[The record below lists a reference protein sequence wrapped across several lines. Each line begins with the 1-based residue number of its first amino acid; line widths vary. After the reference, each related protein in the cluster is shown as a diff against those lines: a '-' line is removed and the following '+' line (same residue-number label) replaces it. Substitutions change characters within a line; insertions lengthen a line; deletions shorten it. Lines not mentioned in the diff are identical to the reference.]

1 MAGLLGDSMT
11 GVIDSVLAF
20 WDTLCDM
27 APYLLFGFLMAGV
40 LSVVMSSE
48 FIERHLGR
56 GGITSILKAS
66 LFGVPL
72 PLCSC
77 SVIPVATSLRKHGAS
92 EGATAAFLLS
102 TPQTGVDSIMATLS
116 LLGPIFAVF
125 RPVAAFVAGILG
137 GTLVETTAPSRA
149 DTVEAP
155 KCTEECCSSGN
166 GRSKLARAFRYGL
179 VTLPREIAG
188 PLIIGLAIA
197 GVISALVPTDF
208 FADKLGKGIVAM
220 LVMMALGI
228 PVYVCATASIP
239 VAAAMM
245 LKGIT
250 PGAALV
256 FLMTGPATNAAAIAA
271 LWKVLGRRTTVI
283 YLVVVALTALAAGLC
298 LDYLFNVTRASVG
311 QIESWMLPQWVK
323 TSSAIVLLAVLG
335 TAIFSHHKSKTSS
348 VG

>member
-1 MAGLLGDSMT
+1 MT
-11 GVIDSVLAF
+11 GVIDSALAF
-20 WDTLCDM
+20 WSTLCDM
-27 APYLLFGFLMAGV
+27 APYLLFGFLMAGA
-40 LSVVMSSE
+40 LSVVISPE

-56 GGITSILKAS
+56 GGVTSILKAS

-125 RPVAAFVAGILG
+125 RPFAAFVAGILG
-137 GTLVETTAPSRA
+137 GTLVETAAPPRA
-149 DTVEAP
+149 DTIEAP
-155 KCTEECCSSGN
+155 KCTEECCSSDN
-166 GRSKLARAFRYGL
+166 GKSKLARVFRYGL
-179 VTLPREIAG
+179 VALPREIAG
-188 PLIIGLAIA
+188 PLIIGLVIA
-197 GVISALVPTDF
+197 GVISALVPSDF
-208 FADKLGKGIVAM
+208 FADKLGKGFVAM

-271 LWKVLGRRTTVI
+271 LWRVLGRRTTVI
-283 YLVVVALTALAAGLC
+283 YLIVVALTALAAGLS
-298 LDYLFNVTRASVG
+298 LDYLFNVTGASVG

-323 TSSAIVLLAVLG
+323 TASAILLLAVLG
-335 TAIFSHHKSKTSS
+335 TAIFPHYKSRTSS
-348 VG
+348 AD

>member
-1 MAGLLGDSMT
+1 
-11 GVIDSVLAF
+11 
-20 WDTLCDM
+20 M
-27 APYLLFGFLMAGV
+27 APYLLFGFLMAGALSIV
-40 LSVVMSSE
+40 LSPE
-48 FIERHLGR
+48 LIERHLGG
-56 GGITSILKAS
+56 GGIRAILKAS

-92 EGATAAFLLS
+92 EGATTAFLLS

-125 RPVAAFVAGILG
+125 RPLAAFVSGILG
-137 GTLVETTAPSRA
+137 GTLVEATAPSPA
-149 DTVEAP
+149 DVVEIP
-155 KCTEECCSSGN
+155 KCTDECCSHGN
-166 GRSKLARAFRYGL
+166 GKSRFVRAIRYGF
-179 VTLPREIAG
+179 VSLPREIAG
-188 PLIIGLAIA
+188 PLIIGLVIA

-271 LWKVLGRRTTVI
+271 LWKILGRRTTVI
-283 YLVVVALTALAAGLC
+283 YLVVVALTALGAGLS
-298 LDYLFNVTRASVG
+298 LDFLFNITGASAG
-311 QIESWMLPQWVK
+311 QVEAWMLPQWVK
-323 TSSAIVLLAVLG
+323 TLSAVVLLAVLG
-335 TAIFSHHKSKTSS
+335 AAIVSHYKSSAHCHQADSGVST
-348 VG
+348 G